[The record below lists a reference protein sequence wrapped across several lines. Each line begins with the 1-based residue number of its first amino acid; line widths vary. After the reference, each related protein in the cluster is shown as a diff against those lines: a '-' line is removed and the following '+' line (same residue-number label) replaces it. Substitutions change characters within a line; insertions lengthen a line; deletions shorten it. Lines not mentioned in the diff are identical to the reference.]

1 MVWRVRCYE
10 LAHVSSTGNENDS
23 HSQSNS
29 DTNSG
34 RPTATIAVIATI
46 AATITYRDMNT
57 MSVSKYNCSYSAD
70 HGTAYNYET

>member
-1 MVWRVRCYE
+1 MLAALAMRLTLTVRVIVT
-10 LAHVSSTGNENDS
+10 LIVAG
-23 HSQSNS
+23 
-29 DTNSG
+29 
-34 RPTATIAVIATI
+34 TATIAVIATI